1 MCIKNKSN
9 RFLFLSK
16 ERNNSYGISTGLFQS
31 SLFIAKYLK
40 EEGITT
46 EIKVCFDANSIDK
59 YIHEF
64 KPTHI
69 IIHAIWVTPT
79 KLAELVKKYPKIK
92 WNIRIHSKLP
102 FLSNEGNAIQWI
114 SEYLKLPNVK
124 VSTNN
129 EEATKQLCFAIGK
142 PILCLPNIYDAER
155 CKVDKVKKGR
165 QMDIGCFGAIRP
177 LKNILLQAAAAVEFG
192 NRKKVPIRFHINSA
206 RTEQGGENTLK
217 NIKALFARHEG
228 RHELVEHLWSPY
240 EEFLKLVGTMD
251 LGMQVSLSE
260 TFNIVTADFV
270 KMDIPIVV
278 SREIEWMNEKAFVD
292 QSSIEDIVKTMISLC
307 NPWRRMFFKM
317 SARMHLNN
325 YIKKSK
331 RMWLDYATS

>member
-9 RFLFLSK
+9 RILFLSK
-16 ERNNSYGISTGLFQS
+16 ERNNSYGISTGLYQS
-31 SLFIAKYLK
+31 SLFIVKYLK
-40 EEGITT
+40 EEDIAC

-69 IIHAIWVTPT
+69 VVHAIWITPA
-79 KLAELVKKYPKIK
+79 KLAELARKYPRVK

-102 FLSNEGNAIQWI
+102 FLSNEGNAIQWLT
-114 SEYLKLPNVK
+114 EYLKLPNVR

-129 EEATKQLCFAIGK
+129 EEATKQLGLAIDK
-142 PILCLPNIYDAER
+142 PILCLPNIYDSDK
-155 CKVDKVKKGR
+155 CKVEKVKKGR
-165 QMDIGCFGAIRP
+165 QMDIGCFGAVRP
-177 LKNILLQAAAAVEFG
+177 LKNILIQAAAAVAFG
-192 NRKKVPIRFHINSA
+192 NKKKVPIRFHINSA

-217 NIKALFARHEG
+217 NIKALFARYEG

-240 EEFLKLVGTMD
+240 EDFLKLVGTMD

-307 NPWRRMFFKM
+307 NPWRRMWFNI

-325 YIKKSK
+325 YIKKAK
-331 RMWLDYATS
+331 KAWLNYATS